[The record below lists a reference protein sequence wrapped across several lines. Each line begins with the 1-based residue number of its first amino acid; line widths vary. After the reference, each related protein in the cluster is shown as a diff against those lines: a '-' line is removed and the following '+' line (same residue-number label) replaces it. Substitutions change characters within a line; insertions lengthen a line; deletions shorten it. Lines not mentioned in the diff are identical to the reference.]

1 MSNFLL
7 IGGSGGLG
15 DFLRSPL
22 VRLGTVDETSRR
34 QQSRGAVFFDA
45 MHGLNGLDVSRWRV
59 VVYAAGI
66 TSLSECE
73 ANPDLS
79 EKVNLRTP
87 IEVAEAV
94 SACGGLFL
102 YLSSSAANEYREMSV
117 AEALRAHQRGA
128 TGASVYGLHKY
139 LAEQELLA
147 LENAAILRLAKV
159 ATPQWELPRA
169 WVSRLAA
176 GGRIEAFYDH
186 FLSPLTPKVL
196 SDLVSVVVQQRLTG
210 LFEASAS
217 DQLSYLEAATVLAR
231 GLGGDE
237 RRVDPVSALSKLD
250 KRHVLR
256 RAMLDTSRSETHL
269 GVAMISSGE
278 ALQQYLQTDPQV
290 ST

>member
-1 MSNFLL
+1 MRDESPTLL

-34 QQSRGAVFFDA
+34 QQSHGAVFFDA
-45 MHGLNGLDVSRWRV
+45 MHGLNGFDVSRWRV

-66 TSLSECE
+66 TSLGECE
-73 ANPDLS
+73 AKPDLS
-79 EKVNLRTP
+79 ERVNLRTP
-87 IEVAEAV
+87 VEVAEAV
-94 SACGGLFL
+94 SACGGYFL

-128 TGASVYGLHKY
+128 TGASAYGLHKY

-147 LENAAILRLAKV
+147 MENSAVLRLAKV

-176 GGRIEAFYDH
+176 GGRIEAFDDH

-196 SDLVSVVVQQRLTG
+196 SDLVSLVVQQRLTG
-210 LFEASAS
+210 LFEVSAS
-217 DQLSYLEAATVLAR
+217 DQLSYFDAAMVLDR
-231 GLGGDE
+231 GLGGDGSL
-237 RRVDPVSALSKLD
+237 VDPVSAVSRLD
-250 KRHVLR
+250 TRHVLR
-256 RAMLDTSRSETHL
+256 KAMLDSHRSVAHL
-269 GVAMISSGE
+269 GAAMISSVE
-278 ALQQYLQTDPQV
+278 VLQQYLPTNP
-290 ST
+290 

>member
-1 MSNFLL
+1 MSNCLL

-34 QQSRGAVFFDA
+34 QLSHGAVFFDA

-73 ANPDLS
+73 AKPELS
-79 EKVNLRTP
+79 ERVNFRTP

-94 SACGGLFL
+94 SACGGFFL
-102 YLSSSAANEYREMSV
+102 YLSSSAANEYCEMSV
-117 AEALRAHQRGA
+117 AEALHAHQRGA
-128 TGASVYGLHKY
+128 NGASAYGLHKY
-139 LAEQELLA
+139 LAEQELLE
-147 LENAAILRLAKV
+147 LENSAILRLAKV

-176 GGRIEAFYDH
+176 GGRIEAFDDH

-210 LFEASAS
+210 LFEVSAS
-217 DQLSYLEAATVLAR
+217 DQLSYFDAAMVLDR
-231 GLGGDE
+231 GLGGDGSL
-237 RRVDPVSALSKLD
+237 VDPVSAVSRLD
-250 KRHVLR
+250 IRHVLR
-256 RAMLDTSRSETHL
+256 KAMLDSHRSVAHL
-269 GVAMISSGE
+269 GAAMISSVE
-278 ALQQYLQTDPQV
+278 VLQQYLPTNP
-290 ST
+290 